1 MKDTSILTNR
11 VPYIRENNY
20 VWFGSYPQ
28 SEVKDQTLIS
38 SLLRSVRNLPTPSNP
53 YNWTSYNYIISN
65 RIVDF
70 MWYIDVERNGEKY
83 RGVYFTQYRPECT
96 SFPSFYDCSQY
107 KNGYK
112 ADYVEPFSVGS
123 KKAVYWF
130 KWEPIKWRVAKEDG
144 GILLVSDTVLDSQPF
159 SIHYRTDLRTVH
171 NNGSPANTY
180 ENNYEYSYIRNW
192 LNADFYANAFDS
204 NQKGYIQSAYCDN
217 SEKSTGKS
225 TNKYACMD
233 TTDNVWLSSYADILD
248 TSTKFLNMPTFPTD
262 YARVQGFNW
271 TYWLRSPCDS
281 DSERVMATDSYGDMF
296 FDYVAEK
303 TTNGIVPNIRLTDGK
318 SSLNKDVQI
327 KVSHSQQPFAYKRV
341 TESGAYSDKGTF
353 ILMGC
358 YPQAEVEDIDI
369 LNALDKLAGSTQHSI
384 DTRIWDT
391 FDELKYYRDKCWY
404 KDIELDGERY
414 RGIYFR
420 EYKPDLA
427 DEYGTSDCFSHQMSL
442 GHTKGNVYW
451 YKWLPIKWR
460 ILNEADGLAT
470 LICDSIIDS
479 NPFCSERS
487 VFYSK
492 INGKPAREYEPNN
505 YNFCFARKW
514 LNSTFINAVFSEDEQ
529 NILMPVAVREV
540 TETDKICLP
549 SLSDVLSSQYGFDML
564 YDEKDANRK
573 YQASQYAWLQGARN
587 NWMLRTPSKNDRF
600 KMWEVKYDGTV
611 SDSGF
616 VNFNCGGIV
625 PMITIKLT

>member
-1 MKDTSILTNR
+1 MTDFTNNL
-11 VPYIRENNY
+11 PYVRENNY

-53 YNWTSYNYIISN
+53 YNWTSYNYIVSD
-65 RIVDF
+65 RIQDF
-70 MWYIDVERNGEKY
+70 MWYVDVERDGNKY
-83 RGVYFTQYRPECT
+83 RGVYFIDYRPEFT
-96 SFPSFYDCSQY
+96 NYPSWYECSQY
-107 KNGYK
+107 ENGYR
-112 ADYVEPFSVGS
+112 ADHVERYSVGS

-130 KWEPIKWRVAKEDG
+130 KWEPIKWRVVKEDDT
-144 GILLVSDTVLDSQPF
+144 IWLVSDAVLDSQPY
-159 SIHYRTDLRTVH
+159 SIQYRTDLKMVH
-171 NNGSPANTY
+171 NNGAPANTY
-180 ENNYEYSYIRNW
+180 RNNYEYSNIRNW
-192 LNADFYANAFDS
+192 LNSVFYEAAFDLT
-204 NQKGYIQSAYCDN
+204 QKESIKTTSCDN
-217 SEKSTGKS
+217 SEKSTGKEN
-225 TNKYACMD
+225 NKYACAD
-233 TTDNVWLSSYADILD
+233 TQDKVWLSSYSD
-248 TSTKFLNMPTFPTD
+248 FLNTSISFMCVPTLVTD
-262 YARVQGFNW
+262 YARIQGFKT
-271 TYWLRSPCDS
+271 TYWLRSPCEN
-281 DSERVMATDSYGDMF
+281 DSERVLATDCDSMMF
-296 FDYVAEK
+296 YNASTFN
-303 TTNGIVPNIRLTDGK
+303 TTNGVVPRIRISTGQCTDNYQDINT
-318 SSLNKDVQI
+318 LNKNKEV
-327 KVSHSQQPFAYKRV
+327 VYKRV
-341 TESGAYSDKGTF
+341 TESGACSDNGAY
-353 ILMGC
+353 ILMGH
-358 YPQAEVEDIDI
+358 YPQAEIEDIDL

-384 DTRIWDT
+384 DTRTWDA

-414 RGIYFR
+414 RGIYLR

-427 DEYGTSDCFSHQMSL
+427 DEYGTSNCFSHQMNL

-460 ILNEADGLAT
+460 ILDESNGVAT
-470 LICDSIIDS
+470 LICDSIIDA
-479 NPFCSERS
+479 NPFSSERS
-487 VFYSK
+487 VFYSTV
-492 INGKPAREYEPNN
+492 NGKPARAYDPNN
-505 YNFCFARKW
+505 YNFSFARKW
-514 LNSTFINAVFSEDEQ
+514 LNSTFINAVFSEKEQ

-549 SLSDVLSSQYGFDML
+549 SLSDVLSAQYGFDVL

-587 NWMLRTPSKNDRF
+587 NWILRTPSKNDRF